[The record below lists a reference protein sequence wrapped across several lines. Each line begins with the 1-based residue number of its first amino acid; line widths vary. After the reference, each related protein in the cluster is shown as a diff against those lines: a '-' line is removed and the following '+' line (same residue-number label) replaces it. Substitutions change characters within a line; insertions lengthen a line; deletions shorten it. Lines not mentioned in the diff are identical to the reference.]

1 MISQR
6 IIFEGLICW
15 AILVLVDVVGGFGL
29 TGGEPMD
36 GLNFFDYEM
45 PAFFGPEDDLVS
57 ESDF

>member
-15 AILVLVDVVGGFGL
+15 AILVLVDVMGGFGL

-36 GLNFFDYEM
+36 GLNFFDY
-45 PAFFGPEDDLVS
+45 AAS
-57 ESDF
+57 A

>member
-15 AILVLVDVVGGFGL
+15 AILVLVDGMGGFSL

-36 GLNFFDYEM
+36 GLNFFDY
-45 PAFFGPEDDLVS
+45 AAS
-57 ESDF
+57 A